1 MEIFKIR
8 EHGDMVYKVAEWFN
22 SKWGVPV
29 EAYEE
34 SIEECVKKIGSVPQW
49 YVVLENDVI
58 IGGIGVIEN
67 DFHDRTDLTPN
78 ICALYVEKEHRD
90 KGIAGNLLEYVCDD
104 MSNLGV
110 DTLYLI
116 TDHTSFYEKYG
127 WEFLC
132 MIQGDDELEM
142 TRMYIHKK

>member
-1 MEIFKIR
+1 MEILKIR

-29 EAYEE
+29 EAYE
-34 SIEECVKKIGSVPQW
+34 GSVPQW

-104 MSNLGV
+104 MSNFRSPRAIF
-110 DTLYLI
+110 TTQTILI
-116 TDHTSFYEKYG
+116 
-127 WEFLC
+127 
-132 MIQGDDELEM
+132 
-142 TRMYIHKK
+142 